1 MKLSQPVA
9 DPVPTTEST
18 RWSLPLIAALV
29 VVAALILANL
39 YLMQRT
45 EHLEAQLRDLRL
57 SYKTELTSFQQ
68 ELVRG
73 AQQHNQT
80 IEEFRK
86 ELEATG
92 AQTAQV
98 ASAASRASTAAKRYS
113 DQLAKRLASQQ
124 KSLQDQHQNLS
135 SQLGEMKSAAS
146 QTNEKVTGIATDVSV
161 VKTEV
166 ASTRSEM
173 DKTLADLRSVRG
185 DLGVQSGLIATNA
198 KELAALRAQG
208 DRDYFEFQ
216 LAKTKTPQRVGDVSV
231 QLKKSDTKRNRYT
244 IELIANDKKLEKK
257 DKSINEPVQFYLAR
271 ARVPYE
277 IVVNEVQKDKI
288 VGYLSAPKQRDSALR

>member
-1 MKLSQPVA
+1 MKLSQPVT
-9 DPVPTTEST
+9 DPVPATEST